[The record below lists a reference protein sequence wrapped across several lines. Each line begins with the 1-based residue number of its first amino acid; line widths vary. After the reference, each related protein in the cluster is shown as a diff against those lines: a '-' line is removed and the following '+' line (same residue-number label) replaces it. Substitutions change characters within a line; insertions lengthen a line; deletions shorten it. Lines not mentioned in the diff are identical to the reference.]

1 MDPEKRK
8 GKKKAKK
15 KDKKSI
21 ALEKAAKERAKKY
34 ARGEGGKFVKKEKK
48 PVQKTKITDFYPTI
62 PPKPK
67 KKGESSAP
75 PPIPPKPK
83 KRPASA
89 ESRSKTPTYI
99 RRSRLAEKKH
109 VARVSSVRNFKRK

>member
-15 KDKKSI
+15 KEAKSVG
-21 ALEKAAKERAKKY
+21 LEKAAKERAKNY

-48 PVQKTKITDFYPTI
+48 AKTQKTKITDFYP
-62 PPKPK
+62 
-67 KKGESSAP
+67 A
-75 PPIPPKPK
+75 IPPKPK

-89 ESRSKTPTYI
+89 EARTKTPTHV

-109 VARVSSVRNFKRK
+109 VARVSSVRNFRK

>member
-15 KDKKSI
+15 KDAKSVG
-21 ALEKAAKERAKKY
+21 LEKAAKERAKNY
-34 ARGEGGKFVKKEKK
+34 ARGEGGKFVKKPKAK
-48 PVQKTKITDFYPTI
+48 TKVQKTKITDFYPAI

-67 KKGESSAP
+67 KAKATP
-75 PPIPPKPK
+75 PAIPPKPK
-83 KRPASA
+83 KAKSA
-89 ESRSKTPTYI
+89 EARTKTPTHV

-109 VARVSSVRNFKRK
+109 VARVSSVRNFRK